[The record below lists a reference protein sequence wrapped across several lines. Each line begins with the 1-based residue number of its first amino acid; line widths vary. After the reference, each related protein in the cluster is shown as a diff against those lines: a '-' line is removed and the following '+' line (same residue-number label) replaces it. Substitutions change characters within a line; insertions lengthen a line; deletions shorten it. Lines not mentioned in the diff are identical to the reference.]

1 MQCFSIDRLFFRAG
15 GISDSVNN
23 NYIYLSLTKK
33 TLFMEWFHVS
43 IGHIQTVEIEQQC
56 GFSQSA
62 ITMLFYFL
70 TNSITELQKLRGKA
84 GW

>member
-1 MQCFSIDRLFFRAG
+1 
-15 GISDSVNN
+15 
-23 NYIYLSLTKK
+23 
-33 TLFMEWFHVS
+33 MEGFHVS